1 MLCFL
6 CSYEKIFEHRLHYA
20 HFIVCKCVCAAI
32 WEQQEPTTMKYNF
45 NVSTHRSTTTMST
58 GIFSLFQFYFFP
70 FKCVEYDL
78 SLLFTRT
85 HRYSSTFK
93 ETKEEL
99 CCVRKNQYFS
109 RFSLFV
115 YLFVFFSV
123 HGHVLWL
130 SLGYAEGENRV
141 RMCVLVDF
149 SVFFKFG
156 FKLSSGFML
165 LLSLFLIFQ

>member
-1 MLCFL
+1 
-6 CSYEKIFEHRLHYA
+6 
-20 HFIVCKCVCAAI
+20 
-32 WEQQEPTTMKYNF
+32 MKYNF

-58 GIFSLFQFYFFP
+58 GIFSLFEYYFFP

-78 SLLFTRT
+78 SLAQT
-85 HRYSSTFK
+85 HTQIQFYFQRDK
-93 ETKEEL
+93 RRIML
-99 CCVRKNQYFS
+99 CSEKPVFFEIFFVC
-109 RFSLFV
+109 LFV
-115 YLFVFFSV
+115 CFFSV

-130 SLGYAEGENRV
+130 SLRYEEGENRV